1 MEENKVQEG
10 ILSSTLK
17 QNFKQ
22 LKESRIETMLEKS
35 EKLYRRTI
43 EDIAE
48 DIDQCDRDME
58 DAILDVLPI
67 NAGQGINPNMFDASK
82 MMEQR
87 VKSLVAR
94 REKSIML
101 GIYYKDYVKLFGE
114 YPNFEKI
121 KSYLED

>member
-114 YPNFEKI
+114 YPNFDKI